1 MRIQHASAFTL
12 LLIWAIVEPVR
23 SQQLSLPDNI
33 AVDPCGYPDTTGPA
47 YRLAALGNWGYG
59 YDSLLVD
66 IARWKN
72 SPFVRLD
79 SIGSSVQQRTLW
91 MLTIQDTVAP
101 AIPRKRIWFHA
112 RTHPAEVQGTRVT
125 NEVIATLLSGSPFA
139 RTLLDSCVFNIVPM
153 INPDGVELGLA
164 RQNKNGVDIE
174 SNWSASPG
182 EPEVQALRATFT
194 RLMAQPNPIRIAM
207 NMHSSTSCTRYF
219 VYHAASGTS
228 PLYASMQLQFI
239 DLVRAHFPGGFQPW
253 DYFVS
258 WTGAPATVYPESWFW
273 FNHREAVLA
282 LTYEDMNCA
291 SARAFDST
299 AFALLSGIGR
309 YLGVTHITAV
319 AGHEAAMPS
328 AMCLEQNFP
337 NPFNPATEIH
347 FSLSSGSGGTT
358 VARFVTLRIYD
369 VLGRVVATLVEGETL
384 PGEYRVYFDAGGL
397 AGGTYFY
404 SLQTSNGLLTRKMLL
419 VR

>member
-1 MRIQHASAFTL
+1 MRIQLAPAFTMV
-12 LLIWAIVEPVR
+12 LICAVVVQVR
-23 SQQLSLPDNI
+23 SQQLSLPGNT
-33 AVDPCGYPDTTGPA
+33 AVDPCGYPDTSGAA
-47 YRLAALGNWGYG
+47 YKLAALGNWGYG
-59 YDSLLVD
+59 YDSLLAD
-66 IARWKN
+66 ITRWKN

-79 SIGSSVQQRTLW
+79 SIGSSVQKRTLW
-91 MLTIQDTVAP
+91 MLTLQDTATP
-101 AIPRKRIWFHA
+101 ALPRKRVWFHA
-112 RTHPAEVQGTRVT
+112 RTHPAEVQGTWVT
-125 NEVIATLLSGSPFA
+125 NEIIAALLSGSPSA

-174 SNWSASPG
+174 SNWSVSPG

-194 RLMAQPNPIRIAM
+194 RLMAEPNPIQIAL
-207 NMHSSTSCTRYF
+207 NMHSSISCTRYF

-228 PLYASMQLQFI
+228 PLFASMQLQFI

-253 DYFVS
+253 NYFVS

-299 AFALLSGIGR
+299 ALALLSGIGR
-309 YLGVTHITAV
+309 YLGVARVTGV
-319 AGHEAAMPS
+319 AGTGPAIPS
-328 AMCLEQNFP
+328 TIALEQNFP
-337 NPFNPATEIH
+337 NPFNPATEIR
-347 FSLSSGSGGTT
+347 FSVSPGPGG
-358 VARFVTLRIYD
+358 AAAAQFVTLRICD
-369 VLGRVVATLVEGETL
+369 VLGREVATLVEGETR
-384 PGEYRVYFDAGGL
+384 PGEYRVSFDAGGL

-404 SLQTSNGLLTRKMLL
+404 RLHTQNGSLTRKMLL

>member
-1 MRIQHASAFTL
+1 MRILPVPAYTI
-12 LLIWAIVEPVR
+12 LLICAAVMQVR
-23 SQQLSLPDNI
+23 SQHLSLPGNP
-33 AVDPCGYPDTTGPA
+33 AADPCGYPDTTSPA
-47 YRLAALGNWGYG
+47 YKLAALGNWGYG
-59 YDSLLVD
+59 YDSLLAD
-66 IARWKN
+66 ITRWKK

-79 SIGSSVQQRTLW
+79 SIGSSVQKRTLW
-91 MLTIQDTVAP
+91 MLTIQDTAAP
-101 AIPRKRIWFHA
+101 ALPRKRIWFHA
-112 RTHPAEVQGTRVT
+112 RTHPAEVQGTWVT
-125 NEVIATLLSGSPFA
+125 NEIIATLLSGSPSA

-182 EPEVQALRATFT
+182 EPEVQALRTTFT
-194 RLMAQPNPIRIAM
+194 QLMARPNPIRIAL
-207 NMHSSTSCTRYF
+207 NMHSSNSCVRYF

-228 PLYASMQLQFI
+228 PLFASMQIQFI
-239 DLVRAHFPGGFQPW
+239 DLVRVYFPGGFQPW

-299 AFALLSGIGR
+299 ALALLSGIGR
-309 YLGVTHITAV
+309 YLGVAGVTAV
-319 AGHEAAMPS
+319 TGPEPATPAAI
-328 AMCLEQNFP
+328 ALEQNFP
-337 NPFNPATEIH
+337 NPFNPATEIR
-347 FSLSSGSGGTT
+347 FSLSPGPGGAT
-358 VARFVTLRIYD
+358 AASFVTLQIYD
-369 VLGRVVATLVEGETL
+369 VLGRAVATLAEGETP
-384 PGEYRVYFDAGGL
+384 PGEYRVFFDAGGL

-404 SLQTSNGLLTRKMLL
+404 RLHTQHGSLTRKMLL